1 MIKGIDVSYHQK
13 LIDWEQV
20 KNSGIGFAIIRA
32 GYGRETMDSLFK
44 YNVESCIK
52 LGIPFGVYW
61 FIYGV
66 NEAEAEKNAEKF
78 HSVIAP
84 YKDKISLKVWC
95 DLEYDT
101 DKNAKKRGVTLTK
114 QVRTNMVVAFCERM
128 KSYGYEVGNYAN
140 PDYLRNK
147 FYDLSQYPLWLAK
160 YSSSKGDYNCF
171 MWQYSSKGTV
181 PGIKGNVD
189 MNYLYEELPAA
200 GKTETATEKE
210 KNDLPTIRKGSMG
223 KAVKVWQVII
233 GFSGNAIDGIFGDG
247 TERVTKA
254 WQESH
259 GLKVDGIVG
268 PKSWEA
274 GLKSLY
280 DSL

>member
-20 KNSGIGFAIIRA
+20 KSSGIGFAIIRA
-32 GYGRETMDSLFK
+32 GYGRDTMDSLFK
-44 YNVESCIK
+44 YNVENCIR

-66 NEAEAEKNAEKF
+66 NEAEAVKNADKF

-84 YKDKISLKVWC
+84 YKDKITMKAWC

-101 DKNAKKRGVTLTK
+101 DKNAMKRGVTLTK
-114 QVRTNMVVAFCERM
+114 QVRTNMVIAFCERM

-147 FYDLSQYPLWLAK
+147 FYDLPQYPLWLAK

-181 PGIKGNVD
+181 PGIKGSVD
-189 MNYLYEELPAA
+189 MNYLYGELPEA
-200 GKTETATEKE
+200 GETTEKD
-210 KNDLPTIRKGSMG
+210 KYDLPTIRKGSKG
-223 KAVKVWQVII
+223 KAVKVWQVIV
-233 GFSGNAIDGIFGDG
+233 GVEPDGDFGPN
-247 TERVTKA
+247 TLAATKA

-259 GLKVDGIVG
+259 GLTVDGIVG
-268 PKSWEA
+268 PKSWKA